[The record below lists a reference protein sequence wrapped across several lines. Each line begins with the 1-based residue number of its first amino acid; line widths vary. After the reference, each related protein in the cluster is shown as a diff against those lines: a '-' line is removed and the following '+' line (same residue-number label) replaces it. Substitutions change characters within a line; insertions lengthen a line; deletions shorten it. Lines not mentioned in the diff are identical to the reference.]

1 MKITIIMPTYNDAET
16 ITETLN
22 SVISQSYQNWELI
35 ISDDGSTD
43 NTKETI
49 DKFIKKHKEKRI
61 KYYYQENQDQLNA
74 IKNVSDKIEKDSL
87 ILILHSDD
95 ILENNNVLN
104 DINDYFKQNNVDA
117 IIADLPTMNEEGK
130 ITATQKTKK
139 YKNRKYI
146 PALQLLWLGRNL
158 YADTFVA
165 KEKIFKDSIMEYY
178 IDWNTPFW
186 LSYESK
192 VKMLKV
198 NKVSF
203 PIIRYRIFEGNY
215 INNEIGKL
223 NVINGELRTATNL
236 MKYYNI
242 PLYKEQYIIFRIFN
256 KLKLNYIPLYQN
268 KETKNKAEI
277 IEFIIKKRFTD
288 VNNKFLCNLIKFY
301 QKSRNRSITI
311 NKIDNNDFIYYG
323 RDMRKFNNDL
333 LNNRLSKVYDTIINE
348 MKDGFYKI
356 VVNSEEDKE
365 KVIIASKFL
374 CIYPFIIIEIA

>member
-22 SVISQSYQNWELI
+22 SVISQSYQNWELL

-74 IKNVSDKIEKDSL
+74 IKNVSDKIEKVSL

-130 ITATQKTKK
+130 LTATQKTKK

-165 KEKIFKDSIMEYY
+165 KEKIFKDSIMENY

-186 LSYESK
+186 LLYESK
-192 VKMLKV
+192 VNMLKV

-301 QKSRNRSITI
+301 QKSSNRSITI

-348 MKDGFYKI
+348 MEDGFYKI

-374 CIYPFIIIEIA
+374 CIYPFIKIEIA